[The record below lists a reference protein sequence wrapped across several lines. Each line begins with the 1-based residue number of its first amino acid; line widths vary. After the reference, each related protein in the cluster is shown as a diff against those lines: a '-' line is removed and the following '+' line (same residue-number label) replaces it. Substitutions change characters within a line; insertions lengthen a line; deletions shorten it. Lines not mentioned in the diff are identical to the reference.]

1 MAGTKA
7 CEPTQ
12 INLLTVGLAGEID
25 FNQSID

>member
-12 INLLTVGLAGEID
+12 INLSGIGKIVEID

>member
-12 INLLTVGLAGEID
+12 INLLAVGLAGEID